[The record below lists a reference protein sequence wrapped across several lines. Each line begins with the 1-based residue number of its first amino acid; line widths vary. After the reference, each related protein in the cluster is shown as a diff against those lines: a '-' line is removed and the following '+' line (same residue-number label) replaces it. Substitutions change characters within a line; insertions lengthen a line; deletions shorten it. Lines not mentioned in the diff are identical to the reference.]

1 MKSIKKLSRKIKS
14 KKSSR
19 NITNPINGDD
29 EKNPLDQ
36 TFDQKQDQNGNSE
49 KSPNIVERQRC
60 ALCGKLTSNF
70 VKAYLI
76 RQSYFR
82 CA

>member
-1 MKSIKKLSRKIKS
+1 MKSIKKMSRKIKS

-36 TFDQKQDQNGNSE
+36 TFDQNDNSE
-49 KSPNIVERQRC
+49 KSPNIVEQQRC
-60 ALCGKLTSNF
+60 HCVAN
-70 VKAYLI
+70 
-76 RQSYFR
+76 
-82 CA
+82 

>member
-36 TFDQKQDQNGNSE
+36 TFDQNDNSE
-49 KSPNIVERQRC
+49 KSPNIIERQRC

-76 RQSYFR
+76 RQSYYR

>member
-1 MKSIKKLSRKIKS
+1 MKSIKKMSRKIKS

-36 TFDQKQDQNGNSE
+36 TFDQNDNS
-49 KSPNIVERQRC
+49 
-60 ALCGKLTSNF
+60 
-70 VKAYLI
+70 
-76 RQSYFR
+76 
-82 CA
+82 

>member
-1 MKSIKKLSRKIKS
+1 MKSIKKMSRKIKS
-14 KKSSR
+14 NKSSR

-29 EKNPLDQ
+29 EKNSLDQ
-36 TFDQKQDQNGNSE
+36 TFDQNDNSQ
-49 KSPNIVERQRC
+49 KSPNIIERQRC

>member
-1 MKSIKKLSRKIKS
+1 MKPIKKLSRKIKS
-14 KKSSR
+14 EKRYR

-36 TFDQKQDQNGNSE
+36 TFDQNDNSE

-60 ALCGKLTSNF
+60 AFCGKLTSNF

-76 RQSYFR
+76 RQSYYR

>member
-1 MKSIKKLSRKIKS
+1 MKSIKKLSSKIKS
-14 KKSSR
+14 KKYSS

-36 TFDQKQDQNGNSE
+36 TFDQSDNSE
-49 KSPNIVERQRC
+49 KFRNIVERQRC

>member
-36 TFDQKQDQNGNSE
+36 TFDQKDNSE

>member
-1 MKSIKKLSRKIKS
+1 MKSIKILSSKIKS
-14 KKSSR
+14 KKCSS
-19 NITNPINGDD
+19 NITNSINGDD

-36 TFDQKQDQNGNSE
+36 TFDQNVNSE
-49 KSPNIVERQRC
+49 KSPNIIERQRC
-60 ALCGKLTSNF
+60 AFCGKLTSNF

-76 RQSYFR
+76 RQSYYI

>member
-1 MKSIKKLSRKIKS
+1 MKSINKMSRKIKS

-36 TFDQKQDQNGNSE
+36 TFDQNDNSE
-49 KSPNIVERQRC
+49 KSPNIIERQRC

-76 RQSYFR
+76 RQSYYR

>member
-1 MKSIKKLSRKIKS
+1 MKPIKKLSRKIKS

-19 NITNPINGDD
+19 NITNPINGED

-36 TFDQKQDQNGNSE
+36 TFDQKDNSE
-49 KSPNIVERQRC
+49 KSPNIIERQRC

-76 RQSYFR
+76 RQSYYR

>member
-1 MKSIKKLSRKIKS
+1 MKSIKKMSRKIKS

-36 TFDQKQDQNGNSE
+36 TFDQKDNSE

-60 ALCGKLTSNF
+60 TLCGKLTSNF

-76 RQSYFR
+76 RQSFYR

>member
-14 KKSSR
+14 KESSR
-19 NITNPINGDD
+19 NITNPNNGD

-36 TFDQKQDQNGNSE
+36 TFDQNDNSK

-76 RQSYFR
+76 RQSYYR

>member
-1 MKSIKKLSRKIKS
+1 MKSIKKLSRTIKS

-36 TFDQKQDQNGNSE
+36 TFDQNDNSE
-49 KSPNIVERQRC
+49 KSPNIIERQRC

>member
-1 MKSIKKLSRKIKS
+1 MKSIKKLSSKIKS
-14 KKSSR
+14 KKYSS

-36 TFDQKQDQNGNSE
+36 TFDQSDNSE
-49 KSPNIVERQRC
+49 KFRNIVERQRC
-60 ALCGKLTSNF
+60 AFCGKLTSNF